1 MIAQVNSTDPNADP
15 DKKPTQAQVDEA
27 LAALKKAKKDLVDAF
42 KTNAAALKKEAKEL
56 KEDGGAK
63 EDKDK
68 FENSTEFKNASAK
81 KGADGKDIED
91 VQTYKAALEK
101 ANKLLELFGD
111 DGNPKADIPAGTQIP
126 TQQEVDEAQKA
137 LKEIK
142 DKILANYKTSP
153 HDLQQ
158 EVDKSRDKADDMSDG
173 LFENTPAFKNATA
186 KGDEAAKKAL
196 KDYNDK
202 LDAAKKLLDKFDRT
216 TGKLKQGETA
226 PTQKEL
232 DDALDALKAAKKK
245 IEDNYSTVKY
255 DLRQEAGKDSDFT
268 KTPEYQNAQAKGDDA
283 SKQALEDYKTAL
295 AKANQVLGDKN
306 ATQAQ
311 VDEALKALQVAK
323 TAIMNSYKTD
333 KQALQQAFKQVIE
346 DGFEDPTYQHLLEEI
361 KRVLAD
367 PYATQAQVDEVYARL
382 IGIGRTH
389 RTGQQDHTS
398 PDRTSNGT
406 QGNHQSNFE
415 HSQSQQGHSTL
426 PDTTLHT
433 VTKHMGEV
441 TMRKRVQANTART
454 LRYKKLPQTGSGM
467 SSVSGLGLLL
477 LASAG
482 LFLLPRKRE
491 TKD

>member
-1 MIAQVNSTDPNADP
+1 M
-15 DKKPTQAQVDEA
+15 
-27 LAALKKAKKDLVDAF
+27 
-42 KTNAAALKKEAKEL
+42 
-56 KEDGGAK
+56 
-63 EDKDK
+63 
-68 FENSTEFKNASAK
+68 
-81 KGADGKDIED
+81 
-91 VQTYKAALEK
+91 
-101 ANKLLELFGD
+101 
-111 DGNPKADIPAGTQIP
+111 
-126 TQQEVDEAQKA
+126 
-137 LKEIK
+137 
-142 DKILANYKTSP
+142 
-153 HDLQQ
+153 QQ
-158 EVDKSRDKADDMSDG
+158 EVDKSKDG
-173 LFENTPAFKNATA
+173 DTDTSTDVFEKTPAFKNATA
-186 KGDEAAKKAL
+186 KGD
-196 KDYNDK
+196 D
-202 LDAAKKLLDKFDRT
+202 

-232 DDALDALKAAKKK
+232 DDALDALKASKKK
-245 IEDNYSTVKY
+245 ITDSYKTDPSKLKSEADADGTFTKTPEYQNAQAKGDDASKQALEAYKKALEDANRVLGDKDATQAQVDDALKKLQDAKSKLTDGYKTNKS
-255 DLRQEAGKDSDFT
+255 DLNTEAGKDPDFTKTPEYVNAQAKGDDASKKDLEDYKKALDDAKKVLGDKNATQAQVDDALKALQDAKSKLTDGYKTNKTDLTAEAGKDSDFT

-295 AKANQVLGDKN
+295 AKANKVLGDKN

-311 VDEALKALQVAK
+311 VDEALKKLQDAK